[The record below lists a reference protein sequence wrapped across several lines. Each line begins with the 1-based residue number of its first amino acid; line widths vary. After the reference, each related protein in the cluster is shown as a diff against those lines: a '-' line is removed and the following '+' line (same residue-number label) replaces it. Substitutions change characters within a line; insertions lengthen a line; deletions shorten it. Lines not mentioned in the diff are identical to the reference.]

1 MNKML
6 KLTATLSLATML
18 LSPSAFAETRH
29 RNETNVMR
37 ARSRL
42 VTVEGR
48 IRDIDRD
55 RTGLLIRL
63 DRNNAVLYASPQTDV
78 YLGSRRTGNGG
89 IRQLDRGDVIRAT
102 GSLGARGTIYLDTI
116 TLVRNDRSDRNDRY
130 DRTVRGVVQSIDVS
144 RRTVWV
150 RDDQSGRAVAVD
162 LRDAERNDRRWDN
175 DRDDRWSD
183 IRNIRRGDRII
194 ARGEWRGGVFEA
206 DRYDV
211 GTGQW

>member
-29 RNETNVMR
+29 RNETNIVR
-37 ARSRL
+37 VRSRI

-48 IRDIDRD
+48 IADIDRD
-55 RTGLLIRL
+55 RNGLLIRL
-63 DRNNAVLYASPQTDV
+63 DRNGAVLYATPQTDV

-89 IRQLDRGDVIRAT
+89 LRQLDRGDVIRAT
-102 GSLGARGTIYLDTI
+102 GSVGARGTIYLDTI
-116 TLVRNDRSDRNDRY
+116 TLVRNDRSDNRN

-144 RRTVWV
+144 QRTVWV
-150 RDDQSGRAVAVD
+150 RDDQSGRTVAVD

-175 DRDDRWSD
+175 ERSDRWSD

-194 ARGEWRGGVFEA
+194 VRGQWRGSVFEA

-211 GTGQW
+211 GNGQW